1 MLPLM
6 MGGEKG
12 REVGGGREEEG
23 GRRALQTGMV
33 VTDMDG
39 GGQEGGGELYALKD
53 NCRNYKPKK

>member
-12 REVGGGREEEG
+12 REVGGRWEEEG
-23 GRRALQTGMV
+23 RRRAPRTGMV
-33 VTDMDG
+33 VKDMDG
-39 GGQEGGGELYALKD
+39 GGTEGGGELYALKD